1 MRVVW
6 SILATLLLC
15 TAVTAQ
21 DRIQELEKSLRAE
34 FPERRALAALELIN
48 LNSGDADNVLR
59 GALNDGTADTR
70 QSILRVIGER
80 RASKYLP
87 EVLDAL
93 ESTEAETRG
102 ILIWTLKALPFNPTR
117 DALVTRLQSVGKD
130 ESVYANILSALAEF
144 RDPMVISELLAFCGR
159 HPEELHSAALAS
171 ASTIAMEEFRTVR
184 GLKAWNE
191 RFKHLDREGFL
202 EALLLVSHDR
212 IKTLETD
219 ARQLTSDLEQA
230 ELSLFVNRLEKFRAG
245 GEETGTAEVDTLLE
259 GLSSR
264 HKPVRQRA
272 ADEVQSVD
280 TERLLPRLEDLIAAS
295 REREASVRN
304 AVLSGLRRI
313 EDPRVFAALI
323 EALAADKA
331 RIRSHAAELLAG
343 VPADTAL
350 APLLKALSDPNESV
364 RLQVVTTIGGLKANK
379 AVSPLLACWSRE
391 KHKPTREAILN
402 ALGTIGDPSSVPT
415 LVDALNDEDK
425 QIRYK
430 ALTSLGRVGDPK
442 AAPDVLPFLEK
453 DRSLDIRI
461 AALNTLGRMKAKAA
475 LPNLLAIAATADED
489 PNLRAETISTIRAI
503 EAATCAQDLAGLF
516 PHLGEDRLINLAW
529 DGLTTFLEANASAR
543 PGAIEKFCK
552 QADPIRA
559 EELFEGIDSEKIDAA
574 QINLLQRQIAR
585 AWSAA
590 GEPKKALDHFTNL
603 ARAAP
608 EDSTIQLELAQIHLQ
623 LQTPG
628 PALDILIKL
637 EKGTEP
643 FSELN
648 WRILLLIQ
656 RAELQRGNI
665 ESVVTAIQAHL
676 SEDSPSPPEGLLQSF
691 KDVLQQALLLQKKEE
706 EGS

>member
-6 SILATLLLC
+6 TILALLLVC
-15 TAVTAQ
+15 VAAMAQ
-21 DRIQELEKSLRAE
+21 NRLQDLEKSLRAE

-48 LNSGDADNVLR
+48 LNTADADAVLR
-59 GALNDGTADTR
+59 TALKEGTSDTR
-70 QSILRVIGER
+70 QSILRVVGER
-80 RASKYLP
+80 KASKYLP
-87 EVLDAL
+87 DVLDAL
-93 ESTEAETRG
+93 EITGDETRG
-102 ILIWTLKALPFNPTR
+102 ILVWTLKSLPFNTTR
-117 DALVTRLQSVGKD
+117 DALVTRLQAVGKD
-130 ESVYANILSALAEF
+130 EAVYLNILIALAEF
-144 RDPMVISELLAFCGR
+144 RDPVVVNELLSFCER
-159 HPEELHSAALAS
+159 QPESLRIAALAS

-191 RFKHLDREGFL
+191 KFKHLDREGLL
-202 EALLLVSHDR
+202 EALLLASRDR
-212 IKTLETD
+212 ISELESEAD
-219 ARQLTSDLEQA
+219 QLTTDLEQA
-230 ELSLFVNRLEKFRAG
+230 ELALFVNRLEKFRAG
-245 GEETGTAEVDTLLE
+245 GEETGSAEVDTLLE
-259 GLSSR
+259 GLTSR
-264 HKPVRQRA
+264 HTAVRQRA

-280 TERLLPRLEDLIAAS
+280 TERILPRLEELIDAS
-295 REREASVRN
+295 RSLEPTVRN
-304 AVLSGLRRI
+304 AVLTGLRRI
-313 EDPRVFAALI
+313 EDPRVFSALV
-323 EALAADKA
+323 EALSAEKA

-343 VPADTAL
+343 VPAETAL
-350 APLLKALSDPNESV
+350 APLLKALSDPNETV
-364 RLQVVTTIGGLKANK
+364 RLQVVTTIGGMKSSR

-415 LVDALNDEDK
+415 LVEALSDEDK

-430 ALTSLGRVGDPK
+430 ALTSLGRVGDAK
-442 AAPDVLPFLEK
+442 AAGDVLPFLEK

-461 AALNTLGRMKAKAA
+461 AALNTLGKMKAKAA
-475 LPNLLAIAATADED
+475 LPNLLAIAATAEED

-529 DGLTTFLEANASAR
+529 EGLTTFLDANASAR

-559 EELFEGIDSEKIDAA
+559 EELFLGIDPEKIDAA
-574 QINLLQRQIAR
+574 EINLLQRQIAR

-590 GEPKKALDHFTNL
+590 GEPEKALAHFNKL
-603 ARAAP
+603 AQAAP
-608 EDSTIQLELAQIHLQ
+608 EDNTIQLELAQIHLQ

-628 PALDILIKL
+628 PALDILSKM
-637 EKGTEP
+637 EKNTEP

-665 ESVVTAIQAHL
+665 ESVVATIQQHL
-676 SEDSPSPPEGLLQSF
+676 AEDSPSPPEELLQSF